1 MKIIEIRQ
9 SLLALK
15 NLSIVIFFM
24 FSVIVVE
31 AKTIQY
37 EKVGLDRAQIEL
49 PPEELLDIGILLFDP
64 NIPEE
69 EDDFIF
75 PEIRKA
81 EARYMPF
88 HLKKTLQ
95 DTGFWGGVWVLPEI
109 SEAIDLI
116 VTGRIEVSDGL
127 DISIRIGVWDITGKE
142 WINKV
147 YSSTIAQSSYSKRR
161 DLTQDPYQ
169 NVYNKIANDL
179 VKIKQQYETEQLER
193 ISEIGDIRFAAELI
207 PNVYNEYLVKDKK
220 NIYQAQRL
228 PDDDDAIMQRVYNI
242 QEREFLLLDTLNE
255 YYAQLYENISQPY
268 EDWRKLSREDMITY
282 QELKKSA
289 RTRQLLGAAALLGA
303 IASDGDSRA
312 SSTMRQ
318 MAIYGGME
326 AMRSGFGKASEAKI
340 YKESMKELGTAFD
353 SQAEPL
359 IIELEGQ
366 TIRLT
371 GNAQEKFLE
380 WRKLL
385 KQIYIDETGFQIS
398 DSSVQ

>member
-1 MKIIEIRQ
+1 MKTQSKRIQIIC
-9 SLLALK
+9 SL
-15 NLSIVIFFM
+15 
-24 FSVIVVE
+24 VVCLVSGLLY

-37 EKVGLDRAQIEL
+37 EKISLERAQIEI
-49 PPEELLDIGILLFDP
+49 PEEELLDIGILLFDP
-64 NIPEE
+64 NIPD
-69 EDDFIF
+69 EDKELIF

-81 EARYMPF
+81 EARYIPY

-95 DTGFWGGVWVLPEI
+95 DTGFWGGVWVLPEK

-116 VTGRIEVSDGL
+116 ISGRIEVSNGL
-127 DISIRIGVWDITGKE
+127 DVSIRIGAWDITGKE
-142 WINKV
+142 WVNKV

-169 NVYNKIANDL
+169 NIYNKIANDL
-179 VKIKQQYETEQLER
+179 VQIKQDLKQQELQR
-193 ISEIGDIRFAAELI
+193 INEIGDIRFAAELI
-207 PNVYNEYLVKDKK
+207 PGVYKDYLTKNKK
-220 NIYQAQRL
+220 NIYEAVRL
-228 PDDDDAIMQRVYNI
+228 PDNVDSIMQRVYNI

-268 EDWRKLSREDMITY
+268 ENWRKLSREDMITY
-282 QELKKSA
+282 EELKKSA
-289 RTRQLLGAAALLGA
+289 RTRKMLGAAALIGA
-303 IASDGDSRA
+303 IVSDGDSQA
-312 SSTMRQ
+312 SNSMQQ

-326 AMRSGFGKASEAKI
+326 AMKSGFSKTSEAKI

-353 SQAEPL
+353 TEAEPL

-371 GNAQEKFLE
+371 GSAQEKFLE

-385 KQIYIDETGFQIS
+385 KQIYTDETGFLIS
-398 DSSVQ
+398 TPSVQ

>member
-1 MKIIEIRQ
+1 MKTQSKRIQIIC
-9 SLLALK
+9 SLAVCL
-15 NLSIVIFFM
+15 
-24 FSVIVVE
+24 FSGLLY

-37 EKVGLDRAQIEL
+37 EKISLERAQIEI
-49 PPEELLDIGILLFDP
+49 PEEELLDIGILLFDP
-64 NIPEE
+64 NIPD
-69 EDDFIF
+69 EDKELIF

-81 EARYMPF
+81 EARYIPY

-95 DTGFWGGVWVLPEI
+95 DSGFWGGVWVLPEK

-116 VTGRIEVSDGL
+116 ISGRIEVSNGL
-127 DISIRIGVWDITGKE
+127 DVSIRIGAWDITGKE
-142 WINKV
+142 WVNKV

-169 NVYNKIANDL
+169 NIYNKIANDL
-179 VKIKQQYETEQLER
+179 VQIKQDLKQQELQR
-193 ISEIGDIRFAAELI
+193 INEIGDIRFAAELI
-207 PNVYNEYLVKDKK
+207 PGVYKDYLTKNKK
-220 NIYQAQRL
+220 NIYEAVRL
-228 PDDDDAIMQRVYNI
+228 PDNEDSIMQRVYNI

-268 EDWRKLSREDMITY
+268 ENWRKLSREDMITY
-282 QELKKSA
+282 EELKKSA
-289 RTRQLLGAAALLGA
+289 RTRKMLGAAALIGA
-303 IASDGDSRA
+303 IVSDGDSQA
-312 SSTMRQ
+312 SNSMQQ

-326 AMRSGFGKASEAKI
+326 AMKSGFSKTSEAKI

-353 SQAEPL
+353 TEAEPL

-371 GNAQEKFLE
+371 GSAQEKFLE

-385 KQIYIDETGFQIS
+385 KQIYTDETGFLIS
-398 DSSVQ
+398 TPSVQ

>member
-15 NLSIVIFFM
+15 NLSIVFFFM

-142 WINKV
+142 WVNKV

-179 VKIKQQYETEQLER
+179 VKIKQEFETEQLER

-207 PNVYNEYLVKDKK
+207 PSVYNEYLVKDKK
-220 NIYQAQRL
+220 SIYQAQRL
-228 PDDDDAIMQRVYNI
+228 PDDDDAMMQRVYNI

>member
-1 MKIIEIRQ
+1 MRAQSKRIQIIC
-9 SLLALK
+9 SLLVCLVSG
-15 NLSIVIFFM
+15 LLQ
-24 FSVIVVE
+24 

-37 EKVGLDRAQIEL
+37 EKISLERAQIEI
-49 PPEELLDIGILLFDP
+49 PEEELLDIGILLFDP
-64 NIPEE
+64 NIPD
-69 EDDFIF
+69 EDNELIF

-81 EARYMPF
+81 EARYIPY

-95 DTGFWGGVWVLPEI
+95 DTGFWGGVWVLPEK

-116 VTGRIEVSDGL
+116 ISGRIEVSNGL
-127 DISIRIGVWDITGKE
+127 DVSIRIGAWDITGKE
-142 WINKV
+142 WVNKV

-179 VKIKQQYETEQLER
+179 VKIKQDLKQQQLQR
-193 ISEIGDIRFAAELI
+193 INEIGNIRFAAELI
-207 PNVYNEYLVKDKK
+207 PGVYKDYLSKNKK
-220 NIYQAQRL
+220 NIYEAQRL
-228 PDDDDAIMQRVYNI
+228 PDDGDSIMQRVYNI

-282 QELKKSA
+282 EELKKSA
-289 RTRQLLGAAALLGA
+289 RTRKILGVTALIGA
-303 IASDGDSRA
+303 IVSDGDSQA
-312 SSTMRQ
+312 SSTMQQ

-326 AMRSGFGKASEAKI
+326 AMKSGFGKASEAKI

-353 SQAEPL
+353 SEAEPL

-371 GNAQEKFLE
+371 GSAQEKFLE

-385 KQIYIDETGFQIS
+385 KQIYTDETGFLIS
-398 DSSVQ
+398 TPSVQ

>member
-1 MKIIEIRQ
+1 MKIIDDRQ

-15 NLSIVIFFM
+15 NLSIVFFFIFSL
-24 FSVIVVE
+24 SVVD

-49 PPEELLDIGILLFDP
+49 PSEELLDIGILLFDP

-127 DISIRIGVWDITGKE
+127 DISIRVGVWDITGKE
-142 WINKV
+142 WVNKV

-179 VKIKQQYETEQLER
+179 VKIKQQFETEELER

-385 KQIYIDETGFQIS
+385 KQIYVDETGFQIL

>member
-15 NLSIVIFFM
+15 NFSIVFFFM
-24 FSVIVVE
+24 FGVIVVE

-228 PDDDDAIMQRVYNI
+228 PDDDDAIMERVYNI

>member
-1 MKIIEIRQ
+1 MKTINLHAINIGLK
-9 SLLALK
+9 STMAAL
-15 NLSIVIFFM
+15 ICIFALT
-24 FSVIVVE
+24 VTH

-37 EKVGLDRAQIEL
+37 EKVGLERAQIEL
-49 PPEELLDIGILLFDP
+49 PSEELLDIGILLFDP
-64 NIPEE
+64 NLPEE

-88 HLKKTLQ
+88 HLKRTLQ

-116 VTGRIEVSDGL
+116 VTGRIERSDGL
-127 DISIRIGVWDITGKE
+127 DVSIRIGVWDITGKE

-179 VKIKQQYETEQLER
+179 VKIRQQFETEELER

-207 PNVYNEYLVKDKK
+207 PNVYEEYLIKNKK

-228 PDDDDAIMQRVYNI
+228 PDDGDTIMQRVYNI

-303 IASDGDSRA
+303 LASDGDSQA
-312 SSTMRQ
+312 SSSMRQ

-326 AMRSGFGKASEAKI
+326 AMKSGFGKASEAKI
-340 YKESMKELGTAFD
+340 YKESMKELGAAFD
-353 SQAEPL
+353 TQAEPM

>member
-1 MKIIEIRQ
+1 MKTQSKRIQIIC
-9 SLLALK
+9 SLAVCLVSGL
-15 NLSIVIFFM
+15 LY
-24 FSVIVVE
+24 

-37 EKVGLDRAQIEL
+37 EKISLERAQIEI
-49 PPEELLDIGILLFDP
+49 PEEELLDIGILLFDP
-64 NIPEE
+64 NIPD
-69 EDDFIF
+69 EDKELIF

-81 EARYMPF
+81 EARYIPY

-95 DTGFWGGVWVLPEI
+95 DTGFWGGVWILPEK

-116 VTGRIEVSDGL
+116 ISGRIEVSNGL
-127 DISIRIGVWDITGKE
+127 DVSIRIGAWDITGKE
-142 WINKV
+142 WVNKV

-169 NVYNKIANDL
+169 NIYNKIANDL
-179 VKIKQQYETEQLER
+179 VQIKQDLKQQELQR
-193 ISEIGDIRFAAELI
+193 INEIGDIRFAAELI
-207 PNVYNEYLVKDKK
+207 PGVYKDYLTKNKK
-220 NIYQAQRL
+220 NIYEAVRL
-228 PDDDDAIMQRVYNI
+228 PDNEDSIMQRVYNI

-268 EDWRKLSREDMITY
+268 ENWRKLSREDMITY
-282 QELKKSA
+282 EELKKSA
-289 RTRQLLGAAALLGA
+289 RTRKMLGAAALIGA
-303 IASDGDSRA
+303 IVSDGDSQA
-312 SSTMRQ
+312 SNSMQQ

-326 AMRSGFGKASEAKI
+326 AMKSGFSKTSEAKI

-353 SQAEPL
+353 TEAEPL

-371 GNAQEKFLE
+371 GSAQEKFLE

-385 KQIYIDETGFQIS
+385 KQIYTDETGFLIS
-398 DSSVQ
+398 TPSVQ

>member
-1 MKIIEIRQ
+1 MKTQSKRIQIIC
-9 SLLALK
+9 SL
-15 NLSIVIFFM
+15 
-24 FSVIVVE
+24 VVCLVSGLLY

-37 EKVGLDRAQIEL
+37 EKISLERAQIEI
-49 PPEELLDIGILLFDP
+49 PEEELLDIGILLFDP
-64 NIPEE
+64 NIPD
-69 EDDFIF
+69 EDKELIF

-81 EARYMPF
+81 EARYIPY
-88 HLKKTLQ
+88 HLKKPLQ
-95 DTGFWGGVWVLPEI
+95 DTGFWGGVWVLPEK

-116 VTGRIEVSDGL
+116 ISGRIEVSNGL
-127 DISIRIGVWDITGKE
+127 DVSIRIGAWDITGKE

-169 NVYNKIANDL
+169 NIYNKIANDL
-179 VKIKQQYETEQLER
+179 VQIKQDLKQQELQR
-193 ISEIGDIRFAAELI
+193 INEIGDIRFAAELI
-207 PNVYNEYLVKDKK
+207 PGVYKDYLTKNKK
-220 NIYQAQRL
+220 NIYEAVRL
-228 PDDDDAIMQRVYNI
+228 PDNEDSMMQRVYNI

-268 EDWRKLSREDMITY
+268 ENWRKLSREDMITY
-282 QELKKSA
+282 EELKKSA
-289 RTRQLLGAAALLGA
+289 RTRKMLGAAALIGA
-303 IASDGDSRA
+303 IVSDGDSQA
-312 SSTMRQ
+312 SNSMQQ

-326 AMRSGFGKASEAKI
+326 AMKSGFSKTSEAKI

-353 SQAEPL
+353 TEAEPL

-371 GNAQEKFLE
+371 GSAQEKFLE

-385 KQIYIDETGFQIS
+385 KQIYTDETGFLIS
-398 DSSVQ
+398 TPSVQ

>member
-1 MKIIEIRQ
+1 VCLV
-9 SLLALK
+9 SGLLQ
-15 NLSIVIFFM
+15 
-24 FSVIVVE
+24 

-37 EKVGLDRAQIEL
+37 EKISLERAQIEI
-49 PPEELLDIGILLFDP
+49 PGEELLDIGILLFDP
-64 NIPEE
+64 NIPD
-69 EDDFIF
+69 EDNELIF

-81 EARYMPF
+81 EARYIPY

-95 DTGFWGGVWVLPEI
+95 DTGFWGGVWVLPEK

-116 VTGRIEVSDGL
+116 ISGRIEVSNGL
-127 DISIRIGVWDITGKE
+127 DVSIRIGAWDITGKE
-142 WINKV
+142 WVNKV
-147 YSSTIAQSSYSKRR
+147 YSSTVAQSSYSKRR

-169 NVYNKIANDL
+169 NIYNKIANDL
-179 VKIKQQYETEQLER
+179 VKIKQDLKQQQLQR
-193 ISEIGDIRFAAELI
+193 INEIGDIRFAAELI
-207 PNVYNEYLVKDKK
+207 PGVYKDYLTKNKK
-220 NIYQAQRL
+220 NIYEAQRL
-228 PDDDDAIMQRVYNI
+228 PDDGDSIMQRVYNI

-282 QELKKSA
+282 EELKKSA
-289 RTRQLLGAAALLGA
+289 RTRQILGITALIGA
-303 IASDGDSRA
+303 IVSDGDSQA
-312 SSTMRQ
+312 SSTMQQ

-326 AMRSGFGKASEAKI
+326 AMKSGFGKASEAKI

-353 SQAEPL
+353 SEAEPL

-371 GNAQEKFLE
+371 GSAQEKFLE

-385 KQIYIDETGFQIS
+385 KQIYTDETGFLIS
-398 DSSVQ
+398 TPSVQ